1 MNRADLAASFPTE
14 KDAILPWAEKQFS
27 KNILFTQ
34 RARNSLRK
42 FDGKPDCAIIC
53 DGILYLDAY
62 ARFRQG
68 SLDSET
74 FALYSERYCWNIT
87 FCGAEALRVYN
98 HDYLAQTAD
107 GKKYLLNMHIK
118 YGVKVQELVRI
129 YFCWDDALQ
138 KVILGYLPDHLPTL
152 KDPT

>member
-1 MNRADLAASFPTE
+1 MGRE
-14 KDAILPWAEKQFS
+14 AILQKHSLYPACQKQS
-27 KNILFTQ
+27 AQIRRKAGLCHYLR
-34 RARNSLRK
+34 RASSTWMPTPG
-42 FDGKPDCAIIC
+42 F
-53 DGILYLDAY
+53 
-62 ARFRQG
+62 ARG

>member
-1 MNRADLAASFPTE
+1 MPT
-14 KDAILPWAEKQFS
+14 PQ
-27 KNILFTQ
+27 
-34 RARNSLRK
+34 
-42 FDGKPDCAIIC
+42 
-53 DGILYLDAY
+53 
-62 ARFRQG
+62 FRQG

>member
-1 MNRADLAASFPTE
+1 MKQPAANSTESRTVPLSATASSTWMPT
-14 KDAILPWAEKQFS
+14 PQ
-27 KNILFTQ
+27 
-34 RARNSLRK
+34 
-42 FDGKPDCAIIC
+42 
-53 DGILYLDAY
+53 
-62 ARFRQG
+62 FRQG

>member
-1 MNRADLAASFPTE
+1 MPT
-14 KDAILPWAEKQFS
+14 P
-27 KNILFTQ
+27 
-34 RARNSLRK
+34 
-42 FDGKPDCAIIC
+42 
-53 DGILYLDAY
+53 
-62 ARFRQG
+62 RFRQG

-118 YGVKVQELVRI
+118 YGVKVQELVLHLLLLGRCPAKSHSGI
-129 YFCWDDALQ
+129 SPRPSADIERPYIRTRSRFPGITETGSVFYFG
-138 KVILGYLPDHLPTL
+138 KVQQRTNSVQCCLSVYSAFSLSANWLWYRFA
-152 KDPT
+152 

>member
-1 MNRADLAASFPTE
+1 MGRE
-14 KDAILPWAEKQFS
+14 AILQKHSLYPACQKQS
-27 KNILFTQ
+27 AQIRRKAGLCHY
-34 RARNSLRK
+34 LRR
-42 FDGKPDCAIIC
+42 
-53 DGILYLDAY
+53 ILYLDAY